1 MGVSLPGGGG
11 GGRGRNMNF
20 DLNLVPFID
29 LMSTIIVFLIAT
41 AVWVQITSLNV
52 EQSIQDPNV
61 VPPPPPPVP
70 PTPPLTVH
78 IRADG
83 VEVLRTPDKMKN
95 FPALKEDLYDW
106 DAVSAAIKAEK
117 TAYPEEIQATIVTDD
132 GVRYKHMIHAL
143 DITRQNGFEKTLLGG
158 GPASVAAPLPP
169 RG

>member
-1 MGVSLPGGGG
+1 MSVSLPGAG

-52 EQSIQDPNV
+52 EQSIQDPNA
-61 VPPPPPPVP
+61 PPPPPDQTP

-78 IRADG
+78 IRSDG
-83 VEVLRTPDKMKN
+83 VEVLRTPDKTKN
-95 FPALKEDLYDW
+95 FPALKEDSYDW

-117 TAYPEEIQATIVTDD
+117 SSYPEEIQATIVTDD
-132 GVRYKHMIHAL
+132 GVHYKHMIHAL

>member
-1 MGVSLPGGGG
+1 MSVSLPGGGG
-11 GGRGRNMNF
+11 GRGRSMNF

-52 EQSIQDPNV
+52 EQSIQDPNQ
-61 VPPPPPPVP
+61 PPPPPQEVP

-78 IRADG
+78 IRSDG
-83 VEVLRTPDKMKN
+83 VEVLRTPDKAKN
-95 FPALKEDLYDW
+95 FPALKEDTYDW
-106 DAVSAAIKAEK
+106 DAVADAVKLEK
-117 TAYPEEIQATIVTDD
+117 TSYPEEIQATIVTDD
-132 GVRYKHMIHAL
+132 GVAYKHMIHAL
-143 DITRQNGFEKTLLGG
+143 DITRLHGFEKTLLGG